1 MSEPSKQEMVVSVRT
16 MEIVTALLFLIF
28 GFVVMTGS
36 LKLGASWGSDGPQ
49 SGYFTFYI
57 SLLILLSSTVT
68 LYQAVFQ
75 NKQKKDEAFV
85 EKEPFRQVMAV
96 FLPALVFVLGVQ
108 LIGIYVSAAIYIAVF
123 MVWLGKY
130 AYWKAIAVGVG
141 VSVALYVLFEIWFQV
156 PLPHGSWFNPL
167 ALFGMQ

>member
-49 SGYFTFYI
+49 SGYFPFYI
-57 SLLILLSSTVT
+57 SLIILLSSTVT
-68 LYQAVFQ
+68 LYQAIFQ
-75 NKQKKDEAFV
+75 SKQQKDEAVV

>member
-49 SGYFTFYI
+49 SGYFPFYI
-57 SLLILLSSTVT
+57 SLIILLSSTVT

-75 NKQKKDEAFV
+75 NKPQKDEAFV

-167 ALFGMQ
+167 AFLGMQ